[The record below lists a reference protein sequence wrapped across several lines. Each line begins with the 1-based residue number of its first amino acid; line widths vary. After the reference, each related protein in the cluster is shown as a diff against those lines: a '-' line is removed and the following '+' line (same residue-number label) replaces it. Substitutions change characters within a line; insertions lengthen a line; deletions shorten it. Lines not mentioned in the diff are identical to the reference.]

1 MGLYVSEGSASAV
14 HTLVTRL
21 DWDQSPLGAREQW
34 PARLV
39 AAWDLVSH
47 CPVPMA
53 LLCGPSFSLLY
64 NDAFGELLGDR
75 HRPVAEHDG
84 GAALVVPGDDAARDA
99 ESGLH
104 AHGSGTSRARA
115 SPITRPGSWSGAS
128 GCVSQ

>member
-14 HTLVTRL
+14 RTLVTRL

-75 HRPVAEHDG
+75 HPYAFGHEAAE
-84 GAALVVPGDDAARDA
+84 VVPEVWGD
-99 ESGLH
+99 LLV
-104 AHGSGTSRARA
+104 GSEFEAVRQERTSFLQDGAQLNVERADLRLIA
-115 SPITRPGSWSGAS
+115 
-128 GCVSQ
+128 